1 VAYAPPSGTLLNYLA
16 GEIDAGRIR
25 TPLTE
30 VLTLINA
37 ESIRAAQA
45 LIEIRQ
51 AKGKIV
57 VENS

>member
-25 TPLTE
+25 TTPTE
-30 VLTLINA
+30 VLTPINA

-45 LIEIRQ
+45 LIETRQ

>member
-37 ESIRAAQA
+37 ESIRAAHA
-45 LIEIRQ
+45 LIETRQ
-51 AKGKIV
+51 AKRKIV
-57 VENS
+57 VKNS

>member
-1 VAYAPPSGTLLNYLA
+1 VA

-25 TPLTE
+25 TTLTE
-30 VLTLINA
+30 VLTPINA
-37 ESIRAAQA
+37 ENIRAAHA
-45 LIEIRQ
+45 LIETRL

>member
-25 TPLTE
+25 TTLTE
-30 VLTLINA
+30 VLTPINA
-37 ESIRAAQA
+37 ENIRAAHA
-45 LIEIRQ
+45 LIETRQ